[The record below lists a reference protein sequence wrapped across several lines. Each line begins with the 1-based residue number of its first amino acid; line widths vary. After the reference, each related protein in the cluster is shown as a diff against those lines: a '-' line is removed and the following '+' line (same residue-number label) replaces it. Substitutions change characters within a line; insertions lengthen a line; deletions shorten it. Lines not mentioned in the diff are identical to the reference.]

1 MPNSFVWPQ
10 VFRVQSSVS
19 VCPALLIQAWDR
31 FNSDPFICS
40 LWHTHF
46 TVRSWCADRVVL
58 RVLSVSAGYEC
69 DMYLRFYPPPWFL
82 LPTAGIS
89 EQLTYCM
96 LHQPGVCGAV
106 TSISYVSV
114 CALVCVSAAIRDR
127 DAEAAMTKQPEWIK
141 QGEEMSTL
149 TSQHRSGVDTH
160 RSQVTT
166 LILWIQNRVD
176 LNLELRIPSITKS
189 LGRVGSLPSAQ
200 LWRLLSVSS
209 KWKRKTQD
217 PQSTNTLDN
226 WTACWR

>member
-106 TSISYVSV
+106 TSISYVR
-114 CALVCVSAAIRDR
+114 VCVRLCVCQLQSETETLKRPWRNSQSELNKERRWALSPAN
-127 DAEAAMTKQPEWIK
+127 TGQEW
-141 QGEEMSTL
+141 TL
-149 TSQHRSGVDTH
+149 TDH
-160 RSQVTT
+160 
-166 LILWIQNRVD
+166 
-176 LNLELRIPSITKS
+176 KS
-189 LGRVGSLPSAQ
+189 Q
-200 LWRLLSVSS
+200 LWYFEY
-209 KWKRKTQD
+209 KTG
-217 PQSTNTLDN
+217 
-226 WTACWR
+226 